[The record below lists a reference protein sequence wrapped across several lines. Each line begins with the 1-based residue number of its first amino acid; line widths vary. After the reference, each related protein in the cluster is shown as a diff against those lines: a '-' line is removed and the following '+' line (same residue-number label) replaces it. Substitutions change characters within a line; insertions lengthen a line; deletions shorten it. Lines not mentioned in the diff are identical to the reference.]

1 MSSYSLGYIAGHIGA
16 ELIGDSQY
24 QVNGLAT
31 IEDASSTELTFLSNP
46 LYKKF
51 LSSTKAGA
59 VIISKGQLSG
69 YSGNALVAD
78 DPYLAYA
85 LVSALFSGAPI
96 MAEGVH
102 KTAVI
107 PTNTEISKTAAL
119 GPNVVIGARVA
130 IGAHCE
136 IGANT
141 VVGDDSVIGDYC
153 KISSNVSISHGVN
166 IGDHVIIHSGA
177 VIGAD
182 GFGFAMSSGHWV
194 KVHQLG
200 GVVIGDRVE
209 IGACTTI
216 DRGALGDTVVED
228 GVILDNHIQ
237 IAHNVYI
244 GENTA
249 IAGCSGISGSTMIG
263 KNCVFAGQTGIVGH
277 LKICDG
283 VSTTVGTIITKS
295 ISEPGSYSSGTPLSH
310 TDKWLKN
317 AARFNRLNS
326 LDQRLKNLEKNT

>member
-16 ELIGDSQY
+16 ELIGDSKY
-24 QVNGLAT
+24 QISGLRT
-31 IEDASSTELTFLSNP
+31 IKDASSTELTFLSNP

-69 YSGNALVAD
+69 YSGNALVVD

-85 LVSALFSGAPI
+85 LVSALFSGVPI
-96 MAEGVH
+96 MAKGIH
-102 KTAVI
+102 KTAIVA
-107 PTNTEISKTAAL
+107 PNAKISKTAAL
-119 GPNVVIGARVA
+119 GPNVVIGAHVT
-130 IGAHCE
+130 IGAHCQVA
-136 IGANT
+136 ANT

-153 KISSNVSISHGVN
+153 KISSNVSICHGVN

-177 VIGAD
+177 VIGGD
-182 GFGFAMSSGHWV
+182 GFGFARSSTHWV
-194 KVHQLG
+194 KIHQLG

-216 DRGALGDTVVED
+216 DRGALGDTVVEN

-237 IAHNVYI
+237 IAHNVCI

-249 IAGCSGISGSTMIG
+249 IAGCSGISGSTVIG
-263 KNCVFAGQTGIVGH
+263 KNCVFAGQTGVVGH

-295 ISEPGSYSSGTPLSH
+295 ISEPGSYSSGMSLNH
-310 TDKWLKN
+310 TDKWRKN
-317 AARFNRLNS
+317 VARFNRLDS
-326 LDQRLKNLEKNT
+326 LDQRLKDLEKNT